1 MELSNENKLSTEL
14 EKILKSFPED
24 DILFYKKLIKQYNS
38 YRISYELNASIK
50 NITEDSS
57 NGKSKWYI
65 TRNKSI

>member
-57 NGKSKWYI
+57 NGKSK
-65 TRNKSI
+65 